1 VSTLYLSIDTYLVY
15 FALYVSFLKLPFFH
29 VPVQCTIYSCMTPE
43 RFELLNQLNFAW
55 VVRAT
60 LERPRATW
68 QQRLEELTEFHQTY
82 GHFKV
87 DPVTMPQLNKFCL
100 DQRYRLRLLQK
111 NDGKDVTKRMSPERE
126 EALMAIGFTLKTELL
141 EKHDGPPQQ
150 YGSTANGANDIE
162 DVTVAKD
169 DASQNDQTNGGNAN
183 VGSKQ
188 PQPEQDKLASV

>member
-1 VSTLYLSIDTYLVY
+1 M
-15 FALYVSFLKLPFFH
+15 
-29 VPVQCTIYSCMTPE
+29 YSCMTLE
-43 RFELLNQLNFAW
+43 RFELLNQLDFAW

-68 QQRLEELTEFHQTY
+68 QQRLEELTEFHQTQ

-87 DPVTMPQLNKFCL
+87 DPETMPQLNKFCL

-126 EALMAIGFTLKTELL
+126 EALMAVGFTLKTELL
-141 EKHDGPPQQ
+141 EKHDGPQQ
-150 YGSTANGANDIE
+150 QDDSTANDNE

-169 DASQNDQTNGGNAN
+169 NASQNTQTNGGNAD